1 VPFKRTNYSLLED
14 AANEF
19 IHHFSQNFLLLHSE
33 QDQKIEMQ
41 QKSKKTGSSAAA
53 KEKQKQE
60 Q

>member
-33 QDQKIEMQ
+33 QD
-41 QKSKKTGSSAAA
+41 
-53 KEKQKQE
+53 
-60 Q
+60 